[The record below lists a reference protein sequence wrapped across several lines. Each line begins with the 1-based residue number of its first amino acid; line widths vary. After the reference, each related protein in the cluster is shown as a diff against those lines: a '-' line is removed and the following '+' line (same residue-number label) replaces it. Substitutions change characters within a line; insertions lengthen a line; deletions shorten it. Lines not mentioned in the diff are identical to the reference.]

1 MTKVLISLPS
11 HMYNFVTAWESMES
25 SRQTYD
31 ELMAQLLMEEERAKS
46 KCTEG
51 EESVALYA
59 GINRAREEWSR
70 KRLIFQ
76 VWTRWSLCDPV

>member
-1 MTKVLISLPS
+1 
-11 HMYNFVTAWESMES
+11 MES
-25 SRQTYD
+25 STQTYD
-31 ELMAQLLMEEERAKS
+31 ELMARLLMEEERAKS